1 MTWESIVLGALQ
13 GVSSFVNS
21 ITSVIGGA
29 INPAAVEGIL
39 ALFALSIIYRLFQ
52 GDIKLPKIKIPKLK
66 HTKED
71 DDDDEYEYIRVR
83 RRRK

>member
-13 GVSSFVNS
+13 GVSGFINS

-39 ALFALSIIYRLFQ
+39 ALFALGIIYRLFQ
-52 GDIKLPKIKIPKLK
+52 GDIELPKIKIPKPK
-66 HTKED
+66 RRKED
-71 DDDDEYEYIRVR
+71 DDDDDYEYIRVK